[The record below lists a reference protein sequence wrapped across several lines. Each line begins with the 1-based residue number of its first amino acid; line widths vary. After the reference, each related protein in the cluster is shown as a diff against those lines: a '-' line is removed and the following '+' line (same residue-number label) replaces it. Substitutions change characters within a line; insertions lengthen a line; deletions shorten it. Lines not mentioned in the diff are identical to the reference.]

1 MTRGWLP
8 IALLMA
14 MACQTLPP
22 DMELALTRFEQGQ
35 INRARAEMG
44 RYIREKPY
52 NQPEV
57 ADAMQHIILIRRI
70 KRLEAQ
76 MVSHWTAGNIPSAR
90 RSQRE
95 IRLLHPVYAESAP
108 IFALLDLSSP
118 LAGPGPVSAYGEWD
132 APPLAAL
139 SDSTLSILAP
149 LMMEVIDAQQI
160 LAVHLARQWASTR
173 RGVQSQGGE
182 TEMLVTR
189 LETAYEALRGQ
200 SIKRDRREI
209 EALAG
214 QIDQLVQAS
223 ISLSGS
229 SDEET
234 VLAWTAAKGDLFG
247 RLLSL
252 KSHLTQRS
260 LQGTPDS

>member
-1 MTRGWLP
+1 MTRGWLV

-22 DMELALTRFEQGQ
+22 DMDLARTRFEQGQ

-44 RYIREKPY
+44 RYIREKPH
-52 NQPEV
+52 NDDEV
-57 ADAMQHIILIRRI
+57 ADARLHIVFIRRI

-76 MVSHWTAGNIPSAR
+76 MVSHWTAGNLPSAR

-95 IRLLHPVYAESAP
+95 IRQLHPAYAESAP
-108 IFALLDLSSP
+108 IFALLELPSP
-118 LAGPGPVSAYGEWD
+118 VAGPGPVSAYGEWD
-132 APPLAAL
+132 APLLSAL
-139 SDSTLSILAP
+139 SDSALSILAP
-149 LMMEVIDAQQI
+149 LMIEVIDAQQI

-173 RGVQSQGGE
+173 RGVKSQGGE
-182 TEMLVTR
+182 TEILVTR
-189 LETAYEALRGQ
+189 LETAYNALRGQ
-200 SIKRDRREI
+200 STKRDGREI

-214 QIDQLVQAS
+214 QIDQLLQAS

-234 VLAWTAAKGDLFG
+234 AMAWTAAKGDLFG

-252 KSHLTQRS
+252 KSHLKQRS